1 MQVESIESYIKE
13 KDGDKGG
20 GEETDLHF
28 KPPGGDLC
36 GQILLSLSPC
46 LCPAIA
52 LAIMLPFCLTLTD
65 LLRGRDQN
73 DSPAPTSSL
82 AFSTCTSTD
91 SFPSLVLSVSPC
103 PTARDYILQL
113 SGKEL

>member
-1 MQVESIESYIKE
+1 MQVQSIESYTKE
-13 KDGDKGG
+13 EDGDKGG

-28 KPPGGDLC
+28 KPPGEDLC

-46 LCPAIA
+46 LRPSIA
-52 LAIMLPFCLTLTD
+52 LSTMLPFCLTLTD

-82 AFSTCTSTD
+82 AFSTD
-91 SFPSLVLSVSPC
+91 SFPSLVLSVSLC

-113 SGKEL
+113 PGKEL